1 MKRFQKILYD
11 TDTDILVIGKYL
23 IWNISVLFLKAS
35 SASLQSVELKR
46 KAKRFR
52 FICWSLN
59 VL

>member
-23 IWNISVLFLKAS
+23 TWNISVLFLKAS
-35 SASLQSVELKR
+35 SASLQNVELKR
-46 KAKRFR
+46 KTKRFR